1 MGFPA
6 ATGRTFIECMRDL
19 GATALSI
26 THDPAAGEDAA
37 DGAATAV

>member
-6 ATGRTFIECMRDL
+6 ATGRAFIKCLRDL

-37 DGAATAV
+37 SRGAAAV